1 MPIFFS
7 LIILGLVQGL
17 TEFLPVSSSGH
28 LVLLS
33 RIFGIDESL
42 FVSII
47 LHVATLLSIVVVF
60 RKKLWQYIKHPLCD
74 DCKKLVVATIPTC
87 IIVLILMP
95 ILNDSFEGNF
105 LPICFMIT
113 AALLTATNLLHLKKK
128 KSEPYKNVTFE
139 GLKLTYGQALTMGIM
154 QGLAVFPG
162 ISRSGSTICG
172 GIIAGGDREDVAEF
186 SFLMSIPIILLSLVK
201 EIYEAVIQHHAFN
214 VNVPGLVIG
223 SIVAFIVGVFS
234 IKFMI
239 KLTQKMNFIWF
250 AIYLF
255 ALSIA
260 SFFILF

>member
-1 MPIFFS
+1 MSIFFS
-7 LIILGLVQGL
+7 LIILGLIQGL

-28 LVLLS
+28 LVLFS
-33 RIFGIDESL
+33 RIFGVEESL

-47 LHVATLLSIVVVF
+47 LHAATLLSIVIVF
-60 RKKLWQYIKHPLCD
+60 RKKLLNYIKHPLCD

-87 IIVLILMP
+87 IIVLVLMP
-95 ILNDSFEGNF
+95 ILNKSFEGNF

-113 AALLTATNLLHLKKK
+113 AALLTATNLLYLKKK
-128 KSEPYKNVTFE
+128 KVEPYKNVSFE
-139 GLKLTYGQALTMGIM
+139 GFKLTYGQALTMGIM

-186 SFLMSIPIILLSLVK
+186 SFLMSIPIIILSLVK
-201 EIYEAVIQHHAFN
+201 ELYEIIVESHTFV
-214 VNVPGLVIG
+214 VNIPGLIIG
-223 SIVAFIVGVFS
+223 SIVAFVVGIFS

-239 KLTQKMNFIWF
+239 NLTKKMNFIWF

-255 ALSIA
+255 VLAIVC
-260 SFFILF
+260 FFILF